1 MRRIHMIRDIKA
13 IARLKKQSEIYN
25 LLIISFIVL
34 LVLFIGFISGD
45 DDMRAGN
52 IRILIA
58 TLISGIYVGVNLFI
72 KLITMADEITR
83 GLTFGM
89 TRKKLFVLERV
100 ADIAEI
106 LVVACIAF
114 LLIGRGSMIVKLII
128 LVFGLFNWVEGL
140 AGNNMMR
147 YGKKAFWVYYII
159 YFAVIL
165 VFPRTLGA
173 SDKLVEI
180 TRLFMDWIRGAVSG
194 QPQLWTGVVIFA
206 IVGLMVNWLTFRK
219 IPVNYSV

>member
-1 MRRIHMIRDIKA
+1 MSRDIKA
-13 IARLKKQSEIYN
+13 IARLKKLSEIYN

-165 VFPRTLGA
+165 IFPRTLGA
-173 SDKLVEI
+173 SDKIVEI
-180 TRLFMDWIRGAVSG
+180 TRLFMDWIRGAVLG

>member
-1 MRRIHMIRDIKA
+1 MSRDIKA
-13 IARLKKQSEIYN
+13 IARLKKLSEIYN
-25 LLIISFIVL
+25 LLIMSFVL
-34 LVLFIGFISGD
+34 LVVLIGIIIPGRRD
-45 DDMRAGN
+45 IGAGN
-52 IRILIA
+52 IRMVIA
-58 TLISGIYVGVNLFI
+58 TVISGVYVGVNLFI

-159 YFAVIL
+159 YFAVTLII
-165 VFPRTLGA
+165 PRTLGA
-173 SDKLVEI
+173 SDKIVEI
-180 TRLFMDWIRGAVSG
+180 TRLFMDWIRGAVLG

>member
-1 MRRIHMIRDIKA
+1 MSRDIKA
-13 IARLKKQSEIYN
+13 IARLKKLSEIYN

-45 DDMRAGN
+45 DDMRAEN

-89 TRKKLFVLERV
+89 TRKKLFVFERV

-159 YFAVIL
+159 YFAVTLII
-165 VFPRTLGA
+165 PRTLGA
-173 SDKLVEI
+173 SDKIVEI
-180 TRLFMDWIRGAVSG
+180 TRLFMDWIRGAVLG

>member
-1 MRRIHMIRDIKA
+1 MSRDIKA
-13 IARLKKQSEIYN
+13 IARLKKLSEIYN
-25 LLIISFIVL
+25 LLIMSFVL
-34 LVLFIGFISGD
+34 LVVLIGIIIPGRRD
-45 DDMRAGN
+45 IGAGN
-52 IRILIA
+52 IRMVIA
-58 TLISGIYVGVNLFI
+58 TVISGVYVGVNLFI

-159 YFAVIL
+159 YFAVTLIM
-165 VFPRTLGA
+165 PRTLGA
-173 SDKLVEI
+173 SDKIVEI
-180 TRLFMDWIRGAVSG
+180 TRLFMDWIRGAVLG

>member
-1 MRRIHMIRDIKA
+1 MSRDIKA
-13 IARLKKQSEIYN
+13 IARLKKLSEIYN
-25 LLIISFIVL
+25 LLIMSFVL
-34 LVLFIGFISGD
+34 LVVLIGIIIPGRRD
-45 DDMRAGN
+45 IGAGN
-52 IRILIA
+52 IRMVIA
-58 TLISGIYVGVNLFI
+58 TVISGVYVGVNLFI

-165 VFPRTLGA
+165 IFPRTLGA
-173 SDKLVEI
+173 SDKIVEI
-180 TRLFMDWIRGAVSG
+180 TRLFMDWIRGAVLG

>member
-1 MRRIHMIRDIKA
+1 MSGNIKA
-13 IARLKKQSEIYN
+13 LARLKKTSELYN
-25 LLIISFIVL
+25 LVIVFL
-34 LVLFIGFISGD
+34 TGFFMPTIVF
-45 DDMRAGN
+45 MAGGYRKDLGT
-52 IRILIA
+52 IRTIA
-58 TLISGIYVGVNLFI
+58 ATAIAGIYVGANLFLKI
-72 KLITMADEITR
+72 ITLSNEVTR

-159 YFAVIL
+159 YFAVTLII
-165 VFPRTLGA
+165 PRTLGA
-173 SDKLVEI
+173 SDKIVEI
-180 TRLFMDWIRGAVSG
+180 TRLFMDWIRGAVLG

>member
-1 MRRIHMIRDIKA
+1 MSRDIKA
-13 IARLKKQSEIYN
+13 IARLKKLSEIYN
-25 LLIISFIVL
+25 LLIISFVVL

-45 DDMRAGN
+45 DDMRVGN

-89 TRKKLFVLERV
+89 TRKKLFVLERMT
-100 ADIAEI
+100 DIAEI

-159 YFAVIL
+159 YFAITL
-165 VFPRTLGA
+165 IIPRTLGA
-173 SDKLVEI
+173 SDRIVEI
-180 TRLFMDWIRGAVSG
+180 TRLFMDWIRGTVLG
-194 QPQLWTGVVIFA
+194 QPLLWTGSIIFA
-206 IVGLMVNWLTFRK
+206 IVGLVVNWITFRR
-219 IPVNYSV
+219 IPVNYSI